1 MNRTISI
8 GIIGDYDEANPPPK
22 PEVINAINHA
32 ATHLSYEIN
41 TVWLP
46 TALLLTHEAQR
57 KLMHC
62 TGLYT
67 PGGSP
72 YQSPEGALKGI
83 KLAREQNKPFFGT

>member
-1 MNRTISI
+1 MNQTVSI

-46 TALLLTHEAQR
+46 TSLLLTNEAQR
-57 KLMHC
+57 QLMQCH
-62 TGLYT
+62 GIYT

-72 YQSPEGALKGI
+72 YRSQEVALMRI
-83 KLAREQNKPFFGT
+83 RLAREQNIPFFGT